1 MSRFT
6 LSEFAAK
13 SAERDRG
20 QGFFELES
28 DRILEVNLDGLVWMK
43 KGVMIAYLGNVKFTR
58 EGIMEHGI
66 GRFLKKAFTG
76 EGTPLTKAEGKGKI
90 YLADSGKKIIILD
103 LRGDAIHVNGN
114 DLMAFE
120 ETVKWDIKFMKSVS
134 GMLAGGLFNVRMEG
148 SGMIAITTHYE
159 PLTLRVSP
167 GRPVYTDPNAT
178 VAWSGGLY
186 PELKTDISLKTFFGR
201 GSGESLQM
209 KFEGDGFVVV
219 QPFEETPAQARG

>member
-28 DRILEVNLDGLVWMK
+28 DRILEVNLDGMVWMK

-66 GRFLKKAFTG
+66 GRMLKKAFTG

-90 YLADSGKKIIILD
+90 YLADVGKKIIILD
-103 LRGDAIHVNGN
+103 LKGEALHVNGN

-120 ETVKWDIKFMKSVS
+120 QTVQWDIKFMKSVS

-148 SGMIAITTHYE
+148 SGLIAITTHYE

-186 PELKTDISLKTFFGR
+186 PELKTDVSLKTFFGR

-219 QPFEETPAQARG
+219 QPFEETSAQRG